1 MLTPNSRYE
10 LSFYELQGSNK
21 FLSYQFANT
30 FYLLLYNEFV
40 AQQSIALNKVI
51 MTNKR
56 KGIYLL
62 PNLLTTAGL
71 FSGFYA
77 VVMSMN
83 NHFESAAIAI
93 FIAMVFDGLDGRVA
107 RITNTQSDFGAE
119 YDSMA
124 DMVSFGMAP
133 ALVAYNY
140 GLTELGKIGWL
151 AAFIYV
157 AGAALRLARFN
168 TQVGTAD
175 KRFFQGLASPA
186 AAALVAGMVWV
197 GVDYDIDGNEL
208 GLIVALVTGL
218 SGILMVSN
226 FKYNSFKEVDWH
238 GKVPFVA
245 ILVVLL
251 IFVIVST
258 APSLVLFIV
267 FVLYALAG
275 PINTFRT
282 VDKITL
288 EDVVGEAE
296 EDADF
301 INTASETNQSDK
313 NKKS

>member
-1 MLTPNSRYE
+1 MPD
-10 LSFYELQGSNK
+10 K
-21 FLSYQFANT
+21 
-30 FYLLLYNEFV
+30 
-40 AQQSIALNKVI
+40 K
-51 MTNKR
+51 K

-77 VVMSMN
+77 IVMSMN

-93 FIAMVFDGLDGRVA
+93 FVAMIFDGLDGRVA

-124 DMVSFGMAP
+124 DMVSFGVAP

-140 GLTELGKIGWL
+140 GLADLGKIGWL

-168 TQVGTAD
+168 TQIGTAD

-197 GVDYDIDGNEL
+197 GVDYD
-208 GLIVALVTGL
+208 VTGAEYGL
-218 SGILMVSN
+218 VVAIITGCSGLLMISN

-251 IFVIVST
+251 IFIIVST
-258 APSLVLFIV
+258 APSLVLFLV
-267 FVLYALAG
+267 FILYAIAG

-288 EDVVGEAE
+288 KDVIGEAD

-301 INTASETNQSDK
+301 NKSETEPLKTDK
-313 NKKS
+313 EQKQ